1 MSNNLPKSQ
10 LNNNLPKGQK
20 GDVLPRD
27 QDGTQI
33 TPVASVGTK
42 ETEKILAIKKELG
55 KEAVEER
62 AREVEPGVET
72 IQEITVPEKAV
83 ELPKELKDLGIEA
96 VEPPM
101 VPEEFQPRAQTVTLS
116 ATQTQV
122 KTGLAQ
128 PVVTSIRW
136 WAALIVR
143 LIEKTGGG
151 FKYML
156 RGLGGKTD

>member
-1 MSNNLPKSQ
+1 MDDKLPK
-10 LNNNLPKGQK
+10 
-20 GDVLPRD
+20 D
-27 QDGTQI
+27 QDGVQVFPP
-33 TPVASVGTK
+33 PVLSGAK
-42 ETEKILAIKKELG
+42 EAEKILAIKKELG
-55 KEAVEER
+55 REVVGER
-62 AREVEPGVET
+62 AKEVEPGVET

-101 VPEEFQPRAQTVTLS
+101 VPEEFQPRAQTVALS

-151 FKYML
+151 FRYVL